1 MSKGRLIETD
11 YCGEEFAKTAWEQY
25 DLNRQ
30 LAQFIDRL
38 LTNSSKE
45 IFI

>member
-1 MSKGRLIETD
+1 MSKGKLIETD

-38 LTNSSKE
+38 LANSSKE
-45 IFI
+45 NFI